1 MSYHASDPNM
11 TTARTY
17 VDTSQPLMG
26 LGADAVPAD
35 ATGLALNYSNYRTG
49 DPLIA
54 PWASDVDLH
63 WIDSLQQFSLPPNRN
78 WALGPWIPNEGPTPR
93 TVALEFV
100 GGHDPNQLTLGQWL
114 VSASKGLLTG
124 NALYVVMGVVNGHK
138 VLYVVDD
145 AEYRALP
152 PNTYQTVA
160 LVANVPST
168 KEELSSRGL
177 LYGPVLNGG
186 VPAGGGGG
194 GGGGTF
200 PSLPGGNWG
209 NVFPASIPG
218 VGGGGFWPF
227 PSPGGGAGGS
237 GTTQPAQPAQPGSA
251 GLSVAGLT
259 GGALLVLVAA
269 AAGAYYLY
277 SRPGGFRMNG
287 HRSSYDLEDEC

>member
-26 LGADAVPAD
+26 LGGDTAMIPTSQSAVAFPFQYANMRE
-35 ATGLALNYSNYRTG
+35 A

-54 PWASDVDLH
+54 PWVSDADMLALSAV
-63 WIDSLQQFSLPPNRN
+63 QFKTLPP
-78 WALGPWIPNEGPTPR
+78 AQFAFGPWIPNEGPIAR
-93 TVALEFV
+93 TVAPVTLSDNP
-100 GGHDPNQLTLGQWL
+100 DPMAMMLANWLG
-114 VSASKGLLTG
+114 AMTTG
-124 NALYVVMGVVNGHK
+124 QMTGTPLYIVMGIVNGQK
-138 VLYVVDD
+138 VLYAVNLN
-145 AEYRALP
+145 EYKSLP
-152 PNTYQTVA
+152 ANTYQTVA
-160 LVANVPST
+160 IVGNYPST
-168 KEELSSRGL
+168 KANLQAEGL

-186 VPAGGGGG
+186 APA

-218 VGGGGFWPF
+218 VGGGGIWPF
-227 PSPGGGAGGS
+227 PSPGAGGS

-251 GLSVAGLT
+251 GISVAGLT

-287 HRSSYDLEDEC
+287 HRSSHDLDDEC